1 MEDGGFTVVKKGARS
16 GGKQRV
22 RASSTGGQQSE
33 GGGFRYQGV
42 SEAAAAAAPAATLA
56 AMQQKLDAAVA
67 QLEGSDLWEGVRA
80 ALRATP
86 QVSNI
91 VCLGVGSFGSSAS
104 ARYQLALALLLRREL
119 LGVPVAGDG
128 GDVPAAAPSAA
139 SEGPDPSLP
148 PPPPRMDVYD
158 PVLGEAELSLLRA
171 RGCGVPERNEE
182 GRRSVAAAVAEGVTL
197 FFMPHCGR
205 QLYANVLEANWG
217 AEQLCRLAILGNSFT
232 AYADALTAAQ
242 RDRTAGWCRLI
253 GLGLGLG
260 LGLGPGLGPGLGLGA
275 PEP

>member
-1 MEDGGFTVVKKGARS
+1 MEDGGFTLVKKGARS
-16 GGKQRV
+16 GGKQRG
-22 RASSTGGQQSE
+22 RAGSTGGQQSD

-42 SEAAAAAAPAATLA
+42 SEAAAAAPGAALA
-56 AMQQKLDAAVA
+56 AMQQQLDAAAA
-67 QLEGSDLWEGVRA
+67 QLEGSGLWEGVRA

-119 LGVPVAGDG
+119 LGVPLAGG
-128 GDVPAAAPSAA
+128 GDDCGCCGGGHGVPAAAPPAA
-139 SEGPDPSLP
+139 SERADP
-148 PPPPRMDVYD
+148 PPPPPPPPMDVYD
-158 PVLGEAELSLLRA
+158 PVLEEAELALLRA

-182 GRRSVAAAVAEGVTL
+182 GRRSVAAVEAEGATL

-217 AEQLCRLAILGNSFT
+217 AEHLRRLVMVVVVVVVLLLLLLEAPS
-232 AYADALTAAQ
+232 LTLPLTP
-242 RDRTAGWCRLI
+242 D
-253 GLGLGLG
+253 
-260 LGLGPGLGPGLGLGA
+260 P
-275 PEP
+275 